1 MAAPRGQLSAWRRA
15 VLALEQL
22 DREVG
27 TEELAHLGSR
37 LGFRFGFGFGLGLG
51 LGLGPGPGPGLGPG
65 LGLGPGMLTWTSL
78 RVYGGPSRPS
88 AKASCSTA
96 TW

>member
-1 MAAPRGQLSAWRRA
+1 MAEPNPSPRLSAWRRA

-37 LGFRFGFGFGLGLG
+37 LGFRFGFGPG
-51 LGLGPGPGPGLGPG
+51 LGLGPGPGPGLGLGP
-65 LGLGPGMLTWTSL
+65 GLGPG
-78 RVYGGPSRPS
+78 
-88 AKASCSTA
+88 
-96 TW
+96 